1 MIHKLHIKNF
11 KLIKDNS
18 FDFKPL
24 TIITGTNS
32 CGKSSILQT
41 LCFFINTNILN
52 IEKSM
57 YIQNFTRN
65 LYIFDQMRNKDL
77 HEDSIHITLNEKN
90 IINIT
95 KEEITKNTEYLFDFE
110 ENFYYLKS
118 NRNLIQ
124 DTEKIQNN
132 IKFGVSGEY
141 IGNYFSTNS
150 LKSIDEIFYE
160 NPDSN
165 KILNY
170 HVDKW
175 IKEILDL
182 EISFTTN
189 ESIDIILNGFKDKN
203 FSNYF
208 LPSNIST
215 GLNFATKIIIIGLSL
230 KKGDIFIIENPEIH
244 FCIQK
249 LSLNLQI
256 SLHFWFQKEF
266 KLSSKLILI
275 IF

>member
-1 MIHKLHIKNF
+1 
-11 KLIKDNS
+11 
-18 FDFKPL
+18 
-24 TIITGTNS
+24 
-32 CGKSSILQT
+32 
-41 LCFFINTNILN
+41 
-52 IEKSM
+52 
-57 YIQNFTRN
+57 
-65 LYIFDQMRNKDL
+65 
-77 HEDSIHITLNEKN
+77 
-90 IINIT
+90 
-95 KEEITKNTEYLFDFE
+95 NTEYLFDFE

-208 LPSNIST
+208 LPSN
-215 GLNFATKIIIIGLSL
+215 
-230 KKGDIFIIENPEIH
+230 
-244 FCIQK
+244 
-249 LSLNLQI
+249 
-256 SLHFWFQKEF
+256 
-266 KLSSKLILI
+266 
-275 IF
+275 

>member
-1 MIHKLHIKNF
+1 
-11 KLIKDNS
+11 
-18 FDFKPL
+18 
-24 TIITGTNS
+24 
-32 CGKSSILQT
+32 
-41 LCFFINTNILN
+41 
-52 IEKSM
+52 
-57 YIQNFTRN
+57 

-215 GLNFATKIIIIGLSL
+215 
-230 KKGDIFIIENPEIH
+230 
-244 FCIQK
+244 
-249 LSLNLQI
+249 
-256 SLHFWFQKEF
+256 
-266 KLSSKLILI
+266 
-275 IF
+275 

>member
-110 ENFYYLKS
+110 ENFYY
-118 NRNLIQ
+118 
-124 DTEKIQNN
+124 
-132 IKFGVSGEY
+132 
-141 IGNYFSTNS
+141 
-150 LKSIDEIFYE
+150 
-160 NPDSN
+160 
-165 KILNY
+165 
-170 HVDKW
+170 
-175 IKEILDL
+175 
-182 EISFTTN
+182 
-189 ESIDIILNGFKDKN
+189 
-203 FSNYF
+203 
-208 LPSNIST
+208 
-215 GLNFATKIIIIGLSL
+215 
-230 KKGDIFIIENPEIH
+230 
-244 FCIQK
+244 
-249 LSLNLQI
+249 
-256 SLHFWFQKEF
+256 
-266 KLSSKLILI
+266 
-275 IF
+275 

>member
-24 TIITGTNS
+24 TIITGTNL

-95 KEEITKNTEYLFDFE
+95 KEEITKNTEYLF
-110 ENFYYLKS
+110 
-118 NRNLIQ
+118 
-124 DTEKIQNN
+124 
-132 IKFGVSGEY
+132 
-141 IGNYFSTNS
+141 
-150 LKSIDEIFYE
+150 
-160 NPDSN
+160 
-165 KILNY
+165 
-170 HVDKW
+170 
-175 IKEILDL
+175 
-182 EISFTTN
+182 
-189 ESIDIILNGFKDKN
+189 
-203 FSNYF
+203 
-208 LPSNIST
+208 
-215 GLNFATKIIIIGLSL
+215 
-230 KKGDIFIIENPEIH
+230 
-244 FCIQK
+244 
-249 LSLNLQI
+249 
-256 SLHFWFQKEF
+256 
-266 KLSSKLILI
+266 
-275 IF
+275 

>member
-1 MIHKLHIKNF
+1 
-11 KLIKDNS
+11 
-18 FDFKPL
+18 
-24 TIITGTNS
+24 
-32 CGKSSILQT
+32 
-41 LCFFINTNILN
+41 
-52 IEKSM
+52 
-57 YIQNFTRN
+57 
-65 LYIFDQMRNKDL
+65 
-77 HEDSIHITLNEKN
+77 EDSIHITLNEKN

-182 EISFTTN
+182 EISF
-189 ESIDIILNGFKDKN
+189 
-203 FSNYF
+203 
-208 LPSNIST
+208 
-215 GLNFATKIIIIGLSL
+215 
-230 KKGDIFIIENPEIH
+230 
-244 FCIQK
+244 
-249 LSLNLQI
+249 
-256 SLHFWFQKEF
+256 
-266 KLSSKLILI
+266 
-275 IF
+275 